1 MIFFSNTR
9 EILRIFTVIAIELV
23 LQTSKLIK
31 NMKQLDFSNCKI
43 YHLLVD
49 RFCNPEHPLPVGSL
63 KNDFLGGNLE
73 GVISKLPYIKGLGFN
88 AVMLSPVMKGNAY
101 HGYHT
106 TDYQEIDEHFGTWDD
121 LDNLVNE
128 AHKLEI
134 SVIIDCV
141 LNHCH
146 YTNPLFQHVV
156 SSNNGM
162 MRDWFHFKNRKDSEY
177 ISYMN
182 LPDLPKFNL
191 ENADA
196 ATYMIEKVEMLVE
209 TGIDGI
215 RLDHAIGLP
224 FGFLKQLSKSLHRK
238 NPDLKIIGE
247 VWAGGCTR
255 EVMSQFYFKTEG
267 KADEYLKNGI
277 DQEELQKD
285 YIGALDGVLD
295 FRFRD
300 ILIDEIREGHRI
312 RGNKMLRRK
321 LIDHFR
327 NYPREFQ
334 LVLFMDNHDTDRILY
349 ECGQDKTLMME
360 ILEEIQ
366 SLCRP
371 FSIYYGTEC
380 MMTNFESVNDG
391 TPYADLR
398 VRTPMDW
405 SQEAYNILNI
415 ENERLKTI
423 EQMNTTDDDRKR
435 NSPHPQD
442 SESPKWIPT
451 TPHWKLQD
459 IIASEDLKSK
469 LKEISSFMMNIETM
483 KAWGLT
489 RFRPNG
495 TSYVMNFWG
504 PPGTGKSISVEALA
518 NECRMKVIRVS
529 YSELQSSKWGGTE
542 KNLTSLFEC
551 AKNNNALVIFNEA
564 DYLFS
569 SRKDGPNSEVN
580 NMIKAHLINLLD
592 SYEVFIALTTNRF
605 FDYDGDAFYRR
616 TLFQVNV
623 SLPGKAELMSL
634 AKFHLG
640 CEETGF
646 CEGGTIPKAENFSF
660 EQASE
665 TLAGLSGGDIACIAT
680 NCMVK
685 VIVSSNRK
693 LTNLMLKDV
702 VDYYHINKTS
712 AKTLSGREVVGKEKE
727 EVMRVINNQ

>member
-1 MIFFSNTR
+1 
-9 EILRIFTVIAIELV
+9 
-23 LQTSKLIK
+23 
-31 NMKQLDFSNCKI
+31 MKKTDLNSWKI
-43 YHLLVD
+43 YHIMVD
-49 RFCNPEHPLPVGSL
+49 RFCNPENPLPEGSL
-63 KNDFLGGNLE
+63 VNDFLGGNLE
-73 GVISKLPYIKGLGFN
+73 GVISKLPYIKMLGFN
-88 AVMLSPVMKGNAY
+88 AIMLSPVMKSTAY

-106 TDYQEIDEHFGTWDD
+106 TDYHEIDEHFGTWDD
-121 LDNLVNE
+121 LDKLVNE

-134 SVIIDCV
+134 SIIIDCV

-146 YTNPLFQHVV
+146 YTNPLFQYVAN
-156 SSNNGM
+156 SNNGM
-162 MRDWFHFKNRKDSEY
+162 IRDWFHFKSRKGSEY

-196 ATYMIEKVEMLVE
+196 AAYMIEKVEMLVE

-224 FGFLKQLSKSLHRK
+224 FGFLRQLCRSLHRK

-247 VWAGGCTR
+247 AWAGGCAK
-255 EVMSQFYFKTEG
+255 EVMTQFYFKSEER
-267 KADEYLKNGI
+267 KEEYLRNGI
-277 DQEELQKD
+277 DQEALQQD
-285 YIGALDGVLD
+285 YIGVLDGVLD

-360 ILEEIQ
+360 ILEEVQ

-415 ENERLKTI
+415 ENKQLKTI
-423 EQMNTTDDDRKR
+423 EQMNTTNDDRRR
-435 NSPHPQD
+435 NTPHPQ
-442 SESPKWIPT
+442 SPESPKWIPT
-451 TPHWKLQD
+451 MPHWKLPD
-459 IIASEDLKSK
+459 IIASADLKTK
-469 LKEISSFMMNIETM
+469 LKEISSFMRNIETM
-483 KAWGLT
+483 KTWGLT

-495 TSYVMNFWG
+495 TSYVMNFFG

-518 NECRMKVIRVS
+518 SECGMKVIKVS

-542 KNLTSLFEC
+542 QNLTSLFES
-551 AKNNNALVIFNEA
+551 AKKNNALVIFNEA

-569 SRKDGPNSEVN
+569 SRKSDGPNSEVN
-580 NMIKAHLINLLD
+580 NMIKAHLLNLLD
-592 SYEVFIALTTNRF
+592 SYEVIIALTTNRF
-605 FDYDGDAFYRR
+605 FDYDDAFYRR
-616 TLFQVNV
+616 TLFQINV
-623 SLPGKAELMSL
+623 PLPGKAELISL
-634 AKFHLG
+634 AMFHLG
-640 CEETGF
+640 CEENGF
-646 CEGGTIPKAENFSF
+646 YEGGTIPKAEDFSF

-665 TLAGLSGGDIACIAT
+665 TLAGLSGGDIARIAT

-685 VIVSSNRK
+685 VLVSSSRE
-693 LTNLMLKDV
+693 LTNQILMDV
-702 VDYYHINKTS
+702 VDDYHRNRAS
-712 AKTLSGREVVGKEKE
+712 AKPLTGHEVVGKEKE